1 MQVLRFALK
10 KPTIYLKLKLNS
22 TSFLSMKN
30 NIHICSKCGTVSISG
45 NNKCPSCGADEE
57 TGWGRIDIR
66 ENRAS
71 QFKIRLKNF
80 FAVIAP
86 IGLSHWKSAAAV
98 LVIAAFLAYILP
110 LGAAVFAIFMI
121 AAAAIAYRLIA
132 RHGQSKNKYLY
143 KKLLNMAG
151 GDKALVSR
159 LIENEHRRNPDADIN
174 EWLEDA
180 IIRWERD
187 LK

>member
-1 MQVLRFALK
+1 
-10 KPTIYLKLKLNS
+10 
-22 TSFLSMKN
+22 MKSKTV
-30 NIHICSKCGTVSISG
+30 HICSKCGTVSISG
-45 NNKCPSCGADEE
+45 NHKCPSCGADEE

-66 ENRAS
+66 ESRTDKGSA
-71 QFKIRLKNF
+71 RLTNAF
-80 FAVIAP
+80 STVARSFRNHWQAIAAVIAIAALLTYMLP
-86 IGLSHWKSAAAV
+86 FGLAILLIILISAAA
-98 LVIAAFLAYILP
+98 IGYR
-110 LGAAVFAIFMI
+110 MI
-121 AAAAIAYRLIA
+121 AGR
-132 RHGQSKNKYLY
+132 RTVKNKRLY
-143 KKLLNMAG
+143 KKLLSMAG

>member
-1 MQVLRFALK
+1 
-10 KPTIYLKLKLNS
+10 
-22 TSFLSMKN
+22 MKN

>member
-1 MQVLRFALK
+1 
-10 KPTIYLKLKLNS
+10 
-22 TSFLSMKN
+22 MKN

-45 NNKCPSCGADEE
+45 NNKCPRCGADEE

-71 QFKIRLKNF
+71 QFQIRLKNF
-80 FAVIAP
+80 FALISR
-86 IGLSHWKSAAAV
+86 IGLSHWKAAAAV
-98 LVIAAFLAYILP
+98 VVVAAFSAYILP
-110 LGAAVFAIFMI
+110 LGAAVFVIILI
-121 AAAAIAYRLIA
+121 AAAGIGYNLIA
-132 RHGQSKNKYLY
+132 NRGHHKNKRLY